1 MQHGDSLPSG
11 GLPHTG
17 STVQISRS
25 VFATLMPELRA
36 QLQTALGSAYEL
48 QRELGGGGMSR
59 VFLARESALGR
70 DVVVKVLHPELASG
84 VNNDRFKR
92 EIQLA
97 AQLQHPHIVPLL
109 AAGEIDGL
117 PYFTMPFVPGRS
129 LRERLTEQ
137 PRLPVNEAVDVLRD
151 VARALA
157 YAHGRGVIH
166 RDIKP
171 DNVLLAQGSA
181 TVTDFGVA
189 KAVSAAR
196 DGKST
201 ALTSVGM
208 SIGTPTYMAPEQAA
222 GDPGTDHRADIYA
235 WGVLAFEMLAGGP
248 PFQYDSPHKLLV
260 AHISEVP
267 PALAELRPDCPADL
281 SVLVATCLEKD
292 PDARPQQATDLLRAL
307 SGATTRT
314 STAAREPVAAIGV
327 VARRVLARALA
338 VYAAV
343 FLVTAGLA
351 QVAVSTI
358 GLPDWVFPGTLVL
371 LALGLPLVLVTAFV
385 HHGTRAAWRRAV
397 LGGLAVLGGFAALVV
412 GFMLLRSFGI
422 GPAGSLLAKGIIKDH
437 DRVLV
442 ADFDAPST
450 DSTLGAVVSEGVRA
464 GLEQSRAVTVLQP
477 SAITAA
483 LQRMRL
489 AASTRLDVATA
500 RDVAER
506 EGAKAIVNG
515 SIRSVGASG
524 SYILTLRL
532 LAAATG
538 DELASYQVAARDAT
552 GLIPA
557 IDKATRRLRGKLG
570 ESLKSV
576 RDATR
581 LEHVTTSS
589 LPALRK
595 YTEGVRANAEQNYP
609 RAMAAFE
616 EAIRLDGSFA
626 LALRGASMVY
636 RNAGTRPEYADSLRR
651 SAFELRDRLP
661 DLERALVEATYYSD
675 GPHTDRAKALAANE
689 RALEIDPRSVSALN
703 GAGLLLSSR
712 RQYARADSFY
722 RAVVEQDSSNAIALG
737 NALLASVHRGD
748 LGQARRTLA
757 AIQTRFPNN
766 EQTLLAPLWMAGGQ
780 RDVAG
785 EVAICARLAKSP
797 DSKIAAQAV
806 GCLQWVAETQG
817 KLREHESLYAR
828 WVATVPATEPGVAE
842 SLDSAL
848 VDAWF
853 LERADDAAQQLDTVL
868 ARSSGQKLPDRLL
881 YLIAE
886 SYAYAHKPQK
896 ARAVIDRLDADNVAD
911 TATRRL
917 ASSERHRALGEI
929 AIAEGRYEVAIH
941 EFQAADTAYDGA
953 PASCATCVAPRLA
966 HAYDLAGRVDD
977 AIRAFENYLNS
988 TYARRGPASDAQ
1000 FLAGSY
1006 KRLAELYE
1014 TKGDREKAAGYY
1026 TRFVELWKDAD
1037 PELQPKV
1044 QEARRRLARLGNA
1057 KG

>member
-1 MQHGDSLPSG
+1 
-11 GLPHTG
+11 
-17 STVQISRS
+17 
-25 VFATLMPELRA
+25 MPELRA
-36 QLQTALGSAYEL
+36 QLQSALGSAYEL
-48 QRELGGGGMSR
+48 RRELGGGGMSR

-137 PRLPVNEAVDVLRD
+137 PRLPVNEAVDIVRD

-196 DGKST
+196 DGRST

-222 GDPGTDHRADIYA
+222 GDPSTDRRADIYA
-235 WGVLAFEMLAGGP
+235 WGVMAFEMLAGRP
-248 PFQYDSPHKLLV
+248 PFQYDSPHKMLV
-260 AHISEVP
+260 AHIREVP
-267 PALAELRPDCPADL
+267 PALDELRPDCPAAL
-281 SVLVATCLEKD
+281 SVLVASCLEKD
-292 PDARPQQATDLLRAL
+292 PDARPQQATDLLRTL
-307 SGATTRT
+307 SGVATHT
-314 STAAREPVAAIGV
+314 SVNAREPLPAIGGITRRLLV
-327 VARRVLARALA
+327 RVLG
-338 VYAAV
+338 VYAAA
-343 FLVTAGLA
+343 FLVIAGLA
-351 QVAVSTI
+351 QLAVSAI

-385 HHGTRAAWRRAV
+385 HHGTREAWRRAA
-397 LGGLAVLGGFAALVV
+397 LGGLAALGGFAALVV

-422 GPAGSLLAKGIIKDH
+422 GPAGSLLAKGVIKDH

-442 ADFDAPST
+442 ADFDAPAS

-464 GLEQSRAVTVLQP
+464 GLEQSRAVTVVQTSTI
-477 SAITAA
+477 SAT

-489 AASTRLDVATA
+489 PASTRLDLQTA
-500 RDVAER
+500 RNLAER

-532 LAAATG
+532 LAATTG
-538 DELASYQVAARDAT
+538 DELASYQVAAKDAT
-552 GLIPA
+552 ELIPA

-576 RDATR
+576 HDATR

-589 LPALRK
+589 LAALRK
-595 YTEGVRANAEQNYP
+595 YTEGVRASAEQNYP

-616 EAIRLDGSFA
+616 EAIQLDGNFA
-626 LALRGASMVY
+626 LAFRGAAIVY
-636 RNAGTRPEYADSLRR
+636 RNTNTRPEYADSLRR
-651 SAFELRDRLP
+651 RAFELRDRLP
-661 DLERALVEATYYSD
+661 DFERALVEATYYSD

-722 RAVVEQDSSNAIALG
+722 RKVVELDSSNAIALG
-737 NALLASVHRGD
+737 NALLASVHRGEFD
-748 LGQARRTLA
+748 QARRTLNA
-757 AIQTRFPNN
+757 MRARFPNTD
-766 EQTLLAPLWMAGGQ
+766 QTAAAPVWIASGQ

-785 EVAICARLAKSP
+785 
-797 DSKIAAQAV
+797 QAV
-806 GCLQWVAETQG
+806 ACATLLKPADAPGAVEGLACLSSAVETQG
-817 KLREHESLYAR
+817 KLREHASLFAR
-828 WVATVPATEPGVAE
+828 YVGRVEPAQARSDAV
-842 SLDSAL
+842 LDSAF

-853 LERADDAAQQLDTVL
+853 LERPDDATRRLDTLL
-868 ARSSGQKLPDRLL
+868 AEPPAGKIPDRLY
-881 YLIAE
+881 YLMAE
-886 SYAYAHKPQK
+886 YYSYAHKPQA
-896 ARAVIDRLDADNVAD
+896 ARSVIARLDAENAAD

-929 AIAEGRYEVAIH
+929 AIAEGRHVVAIH

-953 PASCATCVAPRLA
+953 PAACATCVSPRLA
-966 HAYDLAGRVDD
+966 HAYDLAGRTDD
-977 AIRAFENYLNS
+977 AIREFENYLNS
-988 TYARRGPASDAQ
+988 TYARRGTVTDPQ

-1014 TKGDREKAAGYY
+1014 AKGDREKAAGYY
-1026 TRFVELWKDAD
+1026 TRFVELWKNAD